1 MTCTQHLSG
10 IRLTTAVL
18 KLHWLVPAGCRAA
31 MSDDERE
38 AFDEEIRLTLK
49 EVDRGVDNLKHV
61 APSIGSES
69 GPALRYL
76 ARVEA
81 AANV

>member
-1 MTCTQHLSG
+1 
-10 IRLTTAVL
+10 
-18 KLHWLVPAGCRAA
+18 